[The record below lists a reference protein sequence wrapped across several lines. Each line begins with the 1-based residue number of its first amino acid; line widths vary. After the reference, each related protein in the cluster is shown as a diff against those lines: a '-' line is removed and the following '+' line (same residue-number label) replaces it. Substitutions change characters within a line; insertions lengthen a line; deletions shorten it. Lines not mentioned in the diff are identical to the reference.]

1 MSIRAYILLLIIAMT
16 LVPSGLIVFTAL
28 HQRNDDLHVAT
39 QLAEDFTSEVSKK
52 QDILLSSAEQL
63 LACLAFI
70 PSVQNHDASATNVL
84 LAALVKKVPEIT
96 NILIAESTGL
106 VWASAL
112 PMRNIIWANDRRF
125 FKNAIATG
133 KFSSGEFTIGRI
145 KNIPAISFG
154 YPIKDQSGKILDVA
168 IISFDLTP
176 TNNMLKMKKYPDFMN
191 LVMTDHKGTILFNAT
206 NPEYIGKQEKPEIFK
221 RMVEGPVIGTFE
233 AVGIT
238 GKDRYFAYRKLY
250 LDKEQTP
257 YMYVRSGILKK
268 TVTRKTWNN
277 LILHVGMMTSFMVL
291 AIGFALYFSKRNL
304 VDKIA
309 ALRNATQKIAQGDL
323 NIHVSD
329 SVSGG
334 ELDELG
340 DSFDVMAQRLADD
353 IAERKRVEDE
363 RQGNLLFIE
372 TLLKNAPVGIRVF
385 DGESGKCLLVNQVA
399 ADISGGDMEVLQR
412 QNFLELASW
421 QRSGLMEIAKAVLA
435 DGCART
441 AEIDMLTSFGKQ
453 ISVAYIVSSFMVK
466 DRPHLLVIGRDI
478 TAEKQL
484 IDKNRKMEIQMQ
496 HVQKLESMGVLA
508 GGIAHDFNN
517 ILMAILG
524 NAELALM
531 RLAPETPVR
540 NNLRQIEKAAQRAA
554 DLAQQMLA
562 YSGKGSFVIELIDI
576 NDLIMEMNHILE
588 ISVSK
593 KAFMSLNLA
602 RNLPLFEGDGTQIS
616 QIIMNLIINASE
628 AIGEASGEISV
639 TTGSVYCEQSYLSRI
654 WPYDKLEEGYYIF
667 FEIADNGCGMD
678 QDTLTKIFDP
688 FFSTK
693 FTGRGLGLAA
703 VLGIVRGHHGAIA
716 ISSVPG
722 KGTQFKVLLPAI
734 ENTSGQPLPE
744 AAPASPSVGSGTILL
759 VDDEE
764 SILTLGREV
773 LEELGYSVLAA
784 ENGIV
789 ALELFKEHKEE
800 IECVILDMTMPILDG
815 EQTLREL
822 RLIDQGVRVILS
834 SGFNEQDIIRKFVGT
849 RPAGFIKKP
858 YKLLDLSRILRKVIA

>member
-1 MSIRAYILLLIIAMT
+1 
-16 LVPSGLIVFTAL
+16 
-28 HQRNDDLHVAT
+28 
-39 QLAEDFTSEVSKK
+39 
-52 QDILLSSAEQL
+52 
-63 LACLAFI
+63 
-70 PSVQNHDASATNVL
+70 
-84 LAALVKKVPEIT
+84 
-96 NILIAESTGL
+96 
-106 VWASAL
+106 
-112 PMRNIIWANDRRF
+112 
-125 FKNAIATG
+125 
-133 KFSSGEFTIGRI
+133 
-145 KNIPAISFG
+145 
-154 YPIKDQSGKILDVA
+154 
-168 IISFDLTP
+168 
-176 TNNMLKMKKYPDFMN
+176 MN
-191 LVMTDHKGTILFNAT
+191 LVLTDHKGTILYNADD
-206 NPEYIGKQEKPEIFK
+206 PEYVGKQEKPEIFR
-221 RMVEGPVIGTFE
+221 RMVDGPVNGTFE

-250 LDKEQTP
+250 IDKEQTP
-257 YMYVRSGILKK
+257 YMYVRAGILQKA
-268 TVTRKTWNN
+268 VARKTRNN
-277 LILHVGMMTSFMVL
+277 LIIHVGVMASFTAL
-291 AIGFALYFSKRNL
+291 AIGFAFYFSKRNL
-304 VDKIA
+304 VDKIT

-329 SVSGG
+329 YVSGG
-334 ELDELG
+334 ELGELG
-340 DSFDVMAQRLADD
+340 DAFDVMARRLAGD
-353 IAERKRVEDE
+353 IAERKRVEVE

-385 DGESGKCLLVNQVA
+385 DGESGNCLLVNQSA
-399 ADISGGDMEVLQR
+399 ADISGGEIEVLQK
-412 QNFLELASW
+412 QNFNDLVSW
-421 QRSGLMEIAKAVLA
+421 RRSGLLEVAKAVLA

-453 ISVAYIVSSFMVK
+453 VSIAYIVSSFTVK
-466 DRPHLLVIGRDI
+466 DQPHLLVIGRDI

-484 IDKNRKMEIQMQ
+484 IVKNRKMEIQML
-496 HVQKLESMGVLA
+496 HAQKLESMGVLA

-531 RLAPETPVR
+531 RLDPENPAR

-562 YSGKGSFVIELIDI
+562 YSGKGSFVIEQIDI

-588 ISVSK
+588 ISISK
-593 KAFMSLNLA
+593 NAFMSLNLA

-628 AIGEASGEISV
+628 AIGEASGEIAV
-639 TTGSVYCEQSYLSRI
+639 TTGSVYCEQSYLSKI
-654 WPYDKLEEGYYIF
+654 WPYDKLEDGYYVF

-678 QDTLTKIFDP
+678 QDTLSKIFDP

-703 VLGIVRGHHGAIA
+703 VLGIVRGHHGAID
-716 ISSVPG
+716 IFSEPG
-722 KGTQFKVLLPAI
+722 KGTKFKVLLPAVH
-734 ENTSGQPLPE
+734 NSSGQSLPE
-744 AAPASPSVGSGTILL
+744 TAPATPAAGSGTILL

-764 SILTLGREV
+764 SIRTLGKEV
-773 LEELGYSVLAA
+773 LEELGYSVLTA
-784 ENGIV
+784 ENGIA

-800 IECVILDMTMPILDG
+800 IECVILDMTMPIMDG

-834 SGFNEQDIIRKFVGT
+834 SGFNEQEVARKFVGA

-858 YKLLDLSRILRKVIA
+858 YKLLALSRKLHEIIGK